1 MFFQEMK
8 AYYDKKLDETRSN
21 FSLALE
27 ARDFDGI
34 HDLRVGLKR
43 MKAFFNMVE
52 ALNLDFDAVKR
63 FRPFRRIAKRTGG
76 LRDAQVQRK
85 LVEKKSGE
93 LGVDMQ
99 DYLDYLERRELEA
112 YETFRAFAEKG
123 PLSGLEKSRKHIE
136 KALKPIT
143 GIAAETRAL
152 GRFHNQ
158 KNNLIMLNSG
168 SSLKDNTLHRV
179 RILSKEIHYT
189 FELLQQCFHIYED
202 RIDFTAAIKTV
213 HQVLGAWHDCD
224 VSLGYIDAFEK
235 TVKGSAADTRY
246 GDLKRCIRT
255 EKKALHKQFR
265 SVLDEFN
272 ETASAF

>member
-1 MFFQEMK
+1 MFFREMK
-8 AYYDKKLDETRSN
+8 AYYDNKLDETRSN

-34 HDLRVGLKR
+34 HNLRVGLKR

-52 ALNLDFDAVKR
+52 ALDLDFDAVKR
-63 FRPFRRIAKRTGG
+63 FRPFRRIAKKTGR

-85 LVEKKSGE
+85 LVGQVSGE
-93 LGVDMQ
+93 LCSDMP

-112 YETFRAFAEKG
+112 YGTFRTFAEKD
-123 PLSGLEKSRKHIE
+123 PLSGLKKSRKHIVR
-136 KALKPIT
+136 ALKPIAE
-143 GIAAETRAL
+143 ISAETRAL

-158 KNNLIMLNSG
+158 KNNLIILNSEPG
-168 SSLKDNTLHRV
+168 LRDNTLHRV
-179 RILSKEIHYT
+179 RKLSKEIHYT

-224 VSLGYIDAFEK
+224 VSLGYIDAFKK
-235 TVKGSAADTRY
+235 TVKISSGDARY
-246 GDLKRCIRT
+246 GDLKRRIHA
-255 EKKALHKQFR
+255 EKNALHRQFR
-265 SVLDEFN
+265 AVLDEFN